1 MTGKKTDYQKMILGI
16 LAITGMLMVAVI
28 APNCMQLLDLI
39 PKQKHRRLNYIN
51 KVIGRLEDQRLL
63 KVTKNKDGVRIAR
76 LTDLGRKKLK
86 EYHLK
91 DLQIKRPKK
100 WDGKYRVI
108 IFDIKE
114 WKRSTR
120 NKLRRWFEQ
129 LGLMRLQNSVWVYP
143 YDCEEII
150 ALLKANYHIG
160 NEVLYMEVN
169 RIENDRR
176 LKEVFG
182 LIWICYLYYTPL
194 LHIVD
199 GRLWSVSMVF
209 NDLWPVLFQH
219 GFYPPDTG
227 GHWFFFNNFKLG
239 RLGWAGRSQLA
250 GAGDMRAAAKF
261 FRPSGG

>member
-1 MTGKKTDYQKMILGI
+1 MTGEKTDYQKMILGI
-16 LAITGMLMVAVI
+16 LAITGMLAVAVI
-28 APNCMQLLDLI
+28 APNCMQLLDFI

-51 KVIGRLEDQRLL
+51 KVVAQLEKRGLL
-63 KVTKNKDGVRIAR
+63 KVVKNKNGVKIAR

-120 NKLRRWFEQ
+120 NKLRHWFEQ
-129 LGLMRLQNSVWVYP
+129 LGLIRLQNSVWVYP
-143 YDCEEII
+143 YDCEEIV

-176 LKEVFG
+176 LKEAFG
-182 LIWICYLYYTPL
+182 LI
-194 LHIVD
+194 
-199 GRLWSVSMVF
+199 
-209 NDLWPVLFQH
+209 
-219 GFYPPDTG
+219 
-227 GHWFFFNNFKLG
+227 
-239 RLGWAGRSQLA
+239 
-250 GAGDMRAAAKF
+250 
-261 FRPSGG
+261 